1 MKKCRI
7 SQYDIFL
14 CGGSERPV
22 RRDMNTL
29 IRDFTSESGFRLSGG
44 IAGDAAVPHGGLHS
58 AETRVVSPSSEKGG
72 AAGVRCEEG

>member
-7 SQYDIFL
+7 VKYDIFL

-29 IRDFTSESGFRLSGG
+29 IRDFTSESGFRLN
-44 IAGDAAVPHGGLHS
+44 GGLHS
-58 AETRVVSPSSEKGG
+58 AGTRVVSPSSEKGG
-72 AAGVRCEEG
+72 AAGVRREEG